1 MVERLTPE
9 EYFERRVEKVR
20 KVPEKQIYILDRG
33 RRGRGIFSNRFVL
46 GLCIGIGLALLAGI
60 YLNTRES

>member
-20 KVPEKQIYILDRG
+20 KVPEKRIYILDRG
-33 RRGRGIFSNRFVL
+33 RREGGIFNNRFVL